1 MAISAP
7 TGSAR
12 RPMAAD
18 QDRAARMRALLR
30 TLRPEGLDAETED
43 ATSGA
48 KLPMNGS
55 APSGEMTP
63 GGSRVAATL
72 MGNPGPK
79 GPTEPTKPTLTAGLK
94 MPAGPGPYG
103 SDEEGSAGPEE
114 DMPPDAESGGDED
127 AAASARM
134 RRRMRRRGTVA

>member
-12 RPMAAD
+12 RPLAAD

-30 TLRPEGLDAETED
+30 TLRPEGLDTEAED
-43 ATSGA
+43 AGTSVEKPGA
-48 KLPMNGS
+48 P
-55 APSGEMTP
+55 ATDMTP
-63 GGSRVAATL
+63 GSNRVAATL
-72 MGNPGPK
+72 MGNPGPR
-79 GPTEPTKPTLTAGLK
+79 PPVEPKQPLTAGLK
-94 MPAGPGPYG
+94 MPRGPGPYG
-103 SDEEGSAGPEE
+103 SDEEGAAGP
-114 DMPPDAESGGDED
+114 PDETPEGEGGPGGDED